1 MWDGSQKGEK
11 PSERGKNKYN
21 SMEKSM
27 ARRSA
32 GAGDFGEGND
42 MNKTDEAIHE
52 LFRADEEKDIKWNLF
67 PNIGLCEAYYLWYYA
82 ENRLYIIK
90 DCMTN
95 GLYLIEARNPTEAF
109 KKLVA
114 RLDEAMKAGEMAD
127 EEYDELF

>member
-1 MWDGSQKGEK
+1 MWDGSQKGEN
-11 PSERGKNKYN
+11 PSALGKNKIQWITDLP
-21 SMEKSM
+21 
-27 ARRSA
+27 A
-32 GAGDFGEGND
+32 GLRGRVILGKGND

-52 LFRADEEKDIKWNLF
+52 LFRADEEKNVKWNFF

-95 GLYLIEARNPTEAF
+95 GLYLIEARSPTEAF

>member
-1 MWDGSQKGEK
+1 MSN
-11 PSERGKNKYN
+11 SEIIEWLKKKAETVPMPGARGMFVAAAKAL
-21 SMEKSM
+21 E
-27 ARRSA
+27 AQ
-32 GAGDFGEGND
+32 ND

-52 LFRADEEKDIKWNLF
+52 LFRADEEKDVKWNSF

-95 GLYLIEARNPTEAF
+95 GFYLIEARNPTEAF

>member
-1 MWDGSQKGEK
+1 MWDGSQKGEN
-11 PSERGKNKYN
+11 PSAFSKNKIQWITDLP
-21 SMEKSM
+21 
-27 ARRSA
+27 A
-32 GAGDFGEGND
+32 GLRGRVIFGKGND

-52 LFRADEEKDIKWNLF
+52 LFRADEEKNVKWNFF

-95 GLYLIEARNPTEAF
+95 GLYLIEARSPTKAF

-114 RLDEAMKAGEMAD
+114 
-127 EEYDELF
+127 

>member
-1 MWDGSQKGEK
+1 MCGGYKKGEN
-11 PSERGKNKYN
+11 PSERGKNKIQWITDLP
-21 SMEKSM
+21 
-27 ARRSA
+27 A
-32 GAGDFGEGND
+32 GLRGRVILGKGED

-52 LFRADEEKDIKWNLF
+52 LFRADEEKNVKWNFF

-95 GLYLIEARNPTEAF
+95 GLYLIEARSPTEAF

>member
-1 MWDGSQKGEK
+1 MCGGLQKGEN
-11 PSERGKNKYN
+11 PSAYGKNKIQWITDLP
-21 SMEKSM
+21 
-27 ARRSA
+27 A
-32 GAGDFGEGND
+32 GLRGRVIFGKGND

-52 LFRADEEKDIKWNLF
+52 LFRADEEKDIKWNFF

-90 DCMTN
+90 DCMVN
-95 GLYLIEARNPTEAF
+95 GIYLIEARNPTEAF

-114 RLDEAMKAGEMAD
+114 RLDEAKKAGEMAD